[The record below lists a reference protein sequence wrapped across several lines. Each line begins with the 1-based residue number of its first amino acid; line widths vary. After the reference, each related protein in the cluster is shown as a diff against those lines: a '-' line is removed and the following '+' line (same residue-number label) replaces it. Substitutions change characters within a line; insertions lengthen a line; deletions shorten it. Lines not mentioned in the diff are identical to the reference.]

1 MSNDPTLKRWT
12 AKRTAAVVLEIFKA
26 KTTAAEAARQYDL
39 TVSEFEGGIE
49 EAQRSMESGF
59 RARPKASARSMSQ
72 SLGKP
77 RRSWARPTSRTT
89 H

>member
-1 MSNDPTLKRWT
+1 M
-12 AKRTAAVVLEIFKA
+12 EIFKA
-26 KTTAAEAARQYDL
+26 KTTVAEAARQYGL
-39 TVSEFEGGIE
+39 TVLEVEGEIE

-59 RARPKASARSMSQ
+59 RTRPRASARSMSQ

-77 RRSWARPTSRTT
+77 RRSFARPTSRTT